1 MSLSSPFFSLTVS
14 LVHSHHT
21 SLGKREKKARTSR
34 APAGENPC
42 TPFPNTS
49 VDFAP
54 GYCNTPTDI
63 FMLEVADSQRD
74 AHFVWLGDVA
84 QPLPLPRSRMLLTTV
99 LLAPE

>member
-21 SLGKREKKARTSR
+21 SLGKREKQGETPAPPFTKISR
-34 APAGENPC
+34 VSAL
-42 TPFPNTS
+42 
-49 VDFAP
+49 

-99 LLAPE
+99 LLAPEPG